1 MMKISPKKII
11 KILIPILL
19 IIILFISL
27 VFYTKPPIVVTE
39 MKPQREL
46 SEKIK
51 PVFSDTSDSVLVLIP
66 YKVTVSN
73 NRLRRISLPE
83 VFYKTNH
90 MEYLGFSSS
99 TGYSLYFD
107 EKGKQ
112 LNRNLITTES
122 DEEYDN
128 EMFLLKKWKEWKKNN
143 QNIIFPLSSK
153 SIYFYKSTLLKCKT
167 DRNTFV
173 YLHDNF
179 IEKQTQ
185 SISENP
191 IVRFPKNKIDSLYQA
206 DKNKKIAFI
215 LRTNKK
221 QGWFQIHY
229 QIKDGTQK
237 FYDIY
242 DSIRK
247 MNREELFRLMSSNP
261 TDDL

>member
-1 MMKISPKKII
+1 MKISPKKII

-143 QNIIFPLSSK
+143 QNIIFPFSSK
-153 SIYFYKSTLLKCKT
+153 SIYFYKSTMLKYRT

-173 YLHDNF
+173 DLNDNF
-179 IEKQTQ
+179 RDQQTQ
-185 SISENP
+185 SLYKKP
-191 IVRFPKNKIDSLYQA
+191 IIEFPKSKIDSLYES
-206 DKNKKIAFI
+206 DKTKNII
-215 LRTNKK
+215 LRMKTDKT
-221 QGWFQIHY
+221 QGWYDIRFKM
-229 QIKDGTQK
+229 KDGTQK

-247 MNREELFRLMSSNP
+247 MNREELFRLMSSKP